1 MNVLVER
8 LDFSGELHTL
18 LLQLLTFL
26 HVARNLELFS
36 TDLVYT
42 APQGLDLLLLVLD
55 QFPFQLDLTAGY
67 TQGALHGDTVMN
79 RDKSGVTI
87 DFISIWVFD
96 IKYFMLT
103 CPVV

>member
-1 MNVLVER
+1 MER
-8 LDFSGELHTL
+8 LDFSGELHAL

-26 HVARNLELFS
+26 HVARDLKLFATNLI
-36 TDLVYT
+36 YT
-42 APQGLDLLLLVLD
+42 ASQGLDLVLLVLD
-55 QFPFQLDLTAGY
+55 QFPFQLNLTAGY

-79 RDKSGVTI
+79 RDKSGVTT
-87 DFISIWVFD
+87 DLTSIWVFD